1 VALVTSERSS
11 SSTYLPGARVLG
23 AVSSAASLSLAV
35 LSALALSDL
44 AHRHI
49 TRGLL
54 LLLLA
59 LLLRGSL
66 ALALDEWGELTAARL
81 RTRWRRSLVGH
92 FVTPRR
98 GGERARGDL
107 SLAVDHASEAPSLE
121 RLRVSAAV
129 SLLGV
134 VVVFVAA
141 GWLPLVITLGLLVLA
156 APFYQRAGRRS
167 EVMAQEFQR
176 RRATLEERQLEILQ
190 HAPELRALG
199 AVTYGANEI
208 AAISESEHGL
218 ALRAIRVAL
227 ESSLVTEFLSG
238 VSIGLVAMVVGF
250 GLLGGRISLLRA
262 LIAVL
267 VTSELFVQVRRFG
280 VEFHR
285 RDDAQRALIALR
297 QPDPRHSLLEGNAFL
312 VARNLVTQA
321 SSGEVTLRVR
331 AGDQILITGP
341 SGCGKTTLLHSLLGW
356 REVRAGVV
364 ERSSAA
370 MGYVDAESTLFSGTL
385 RENVTVGVELPDE
398 VVREQLRSLGLVGP
412 RFNDLDSVLLSDG
425 RGMSSGER
433 VRLIIARALLAHVS
447 LLILDDVAGVLDN
460 DARHSV
466 RASLAGT
473 PGLAILEATVDTPL
487 LVSPTL
493 QLKIP
498 S

>member
-1 VALVTSERSS
+1 MALVTSEDSS
-11 SSTYLPGARVLG
+11 RSTYLLGARLLG
-23 AVSSAASLSLAV
+23 VISAAASISLAV
-35 LSALALSDL
+35 LSAVALSDF
-44 AHRHI
+44 ARREF

-54 LLLLA
+54 LLLLT

-66 ALALDEWGELTAARL
+66 ALALDAWGDRTTARL
-81 RTRWRRSLVGH
+81 RTRWRASLVGH

-121 RLRVSAAV
+121 RLRASAAV

-134 VVVFVAA
+134 IVVFVAA
-141 GWLPLVITLGLLVLA
+141 GWLPLVITLALLVLA

-176 RRATLEERQLEILQ
+176 RRATLEERQLEVLQ

-199 AVTYGANEI
+199 AVTYGANEV
-208 AAISESEHGL
+208 AAISESEHVL

-267 VTSELFVQVRRFG
+267 VTGELFVQVRRFG

-285 RDDAQRALIALR
+285 RDDAQRALTALAE
-297 QPDPRHSLLEGNAFL
+297 PDLRLSSLEGDDLL
-312 VARNLVTQA
+312 VATNVVTQA
-321 SSGEVTLRVR
+321 SAGEVTLRVR
-331 AGDQILITGP
+331 AGDRVLVTGP
-341 SGCGKTTLLHSLLGW
+341 SGSGKTTLLHSLLGW
-356 REVRAGVV
+356 REVRVGLV
-364 ERSSAA
+364 ERSKAPV
-370 MGYVDAESTLFSGTL
+370 GYVDAESALFSGTL
-385 RENVTVGVELPDE
+385 RENLTVGMSVPDD
-398 VVREQLRSLGLVGP
+398 VVREQLRSLALVGP
-412 RFNDLDSVLLSDG
+412 RFGDLDSELLSDG

-433 VRLIIARALLAHVS
+433 VRLLIARALLAHVP
-447 LLILDDVAGVLDN
+447 LLILDDVAGVLDP
-460 DARHSV
+460 DARDSV
-466 RASLAGT
+466 RARLTST

-487 LVSPTL
+487 LEDPTL
-493 QLKIP
+493 QLEI
-498 S
+498 SS

>member
-23 AVSSAASLSLAV
+23 VISAAASISLAV

-44 AHRHI
+44 AHRAF
-49 TRGLL
+49 TRGLV

-66 ALALDEWGELTAARL
+66 ALALDEWDNLTAARL

-98 GGERARGDL
+98 GGERARSDL

-141 GWLPLVITLGLLVLA
+141 GWLPLVITLALLALA
-156 APFYQRAGRRS
+156 VPFYQRAGRRS

-176 RRATLEERQLEILQ
+176 RRATLEERQLEVLQ

-208 AAISESEHGL
+208 AAISESEHVL

-262 LIAVL
+262 LIALL
-267 VTSELFVQVRRFG
+267 VTSELFAQVRRFG

-285 RDDAQRALIALR
+285 RDDAQRALTALVE
-297 QPDPRHSLLEGNAFL
+297 PDTRISSLEGDELLIAS
-312 VARNLVTQA
+312 NLITEA
-321 SSGEVTLRVR
+321 SPGEVTLRIR
-331 AGDQILITGP
+331 ASDRVLVTGP
-341 SGCGKTTLLHSLLGW
+341 SGSGKTTLLHSLLGW
-356 REVRAGVV
+356 RGVRGGVV
-364 ERSSAA
+364 ERSIAP
-370 MGYVDAESTLFSGTL
+370 MGYVDAESALLSGTL
-385 RENVTVGVELPDE
+385 RENVTVGADVPDE
-398 VVREQLRSLGLVGP
+398 VVREQLRSLGLVGS
-412 RFNDLDSVLLSDG
+412 RFDDLDSELLSDG

-433 VRLIIARALLAHVS
+433 VRLLLARALLAHVS
-447 LLILDDVAGVLDN
+447 LLILDDVAGVLDE
-460 DARHSV
+460 DARLRV
-466 RASLAGT
+466 RASLAET

-487 LVSPTL
+487 LEDPTL

>member
-11 SSTYLPGARVLG
+11 SSTFLLSARVLG
-23 AVSSAASLSLAV
+23 VLYAAASISLAV
-35 LSALALSDL
+35 LSAFALSDL
-44 AHRHI
+44 AHREF
-49 TRGLL
+49 TRGLV

-66 ALALDEWGELTAARL
+66 ALALDEWGDLTAARL
-81 RTRWRRSLVGH
+81 RTRWRGRLVGH

-121 RLRVSAAV
+121 RLRASAAV
-129 SLLGV
+129 SLLGL

-141 GWLPLVITLGLLVLA
+141 GWLPLVITLALLVLA
-156 APFYQRAGRRS
+156 VPFYRRAGRRS
-167 EVMAQEFQR
+167 EVMAQEYQR
-176 RRATLEERQLEILQ
+176 RRATLEERQLEVLQ

-208 AAISESEHGL
+208 AAISESEHVL

-250 GLLGGRISLLRA
+250 GLLNGRLSLLRA

-285 RDDAQRALIALR
+285 RDDAQRALIALVE
-297 QPDPRHSLLEGNAFL
+297 PDLAGSPLEGSELL
-312 VARNLVTQA
+312 VATNV
-321 SSGEVTLRVR
+321 VTLASPVEITMRVR
-331 AGDQILITGP
+331 AGDRVLVTGP
-341 SGCGKTTLLHSLLGW
+341 SGSGKTTLLHSLLGW
-356 REVRAGVV
+356 RELRAGVV
-364 ERSSAA
+364 ERSGVPT
-370 MGYVDAESTLFSGTL
+370 GYVDAESALFSGTL
-385 RENVTVGVELPDE
+385 RENVTLGVDVPDE
-398 VVREQLRSLGLVGP
+398 VVCAQLRSLGLVGP
-412 RFNDLDSVLLSDG
+412 RFDNLDAELLSDG

-433 VRLIIARALLAHVS
+433 VRLLVARALLASVS
-447 LLILDDVAGVLDN
+447 LLVLDDVAGVLDR
-460 DARHSV
+460 DARDRV
-466 RASLAGT
+466 RASLAET
-473 PGLAILEATVDTPL
+473 SGLAVLEATVDTPL
-487 LVSPTL
+487 LEETTL
-493 QLKIP
+493 QLEIP
-498 S
+498 L

>member
-1 VALVTSERSS
+1 VALVTPERSS
-11 SSTYLPGARVLG
+11 SSTYLSSARILG
-23 AVSSAASLSLAV
+23 VITSAASISLAV
-35 LSALALSDL
+35 LSAFALNDL
-44 AHRHI
+44 AHREI
-49 TRGLL
+49 TRGLV

-66 ALALDEWGELTAARL
+66 ALALDEWGDLFATRL
-81 RTRWRRSLVGH
+81 RARWRRTLVVH

-107 SLAVDHASEAPSLE
+107 SLAVDHASQAPSLE
-121 RLRVSAAV
+121 RLRASAVV

-134 VVVFVAA
+134 VVIFVAA
-141 GWLPLVITLGLLVLA
+141 GWLPLVITLALLALA

-176 RRATLEERQLEILQ
+176 RRATLEERQLEVLQ

-208 AAISESEHGL
+208 AAISESEHAL

-250 GLLGGRISLLRA
+250 GLLGGRVTLLRA

-280 VEFHR
+280 IEFHR
-285 RDDAQRALIALR
+285 RDDAQRALATLVEPPLR
-297 QPDPRHSLLEGNAFL
+297 NPTLAGDEFLLAQG
-312 VARNLVTQA
+312 LVTEA
-321 SSGEVTLRVR
+321 SSGEVTLRVH
-331 AGDQILITGP
+331 ADDHVLVTGP
-341 SGCGKTTLLHSLLGW
+341 SGSGKTTLLHSLLGW
-356 REVRAGVV
+356 RNVRSGVV
-364 ERSSAA
+364 ERSLVP
-370 MGYVDAESTLFSGTL
+370 MGYVDAESSLFSGTL
-385 RENVTVGVELPDE
+385 RENVTVGADVSDAA
-398 VVREQLRSLGLVGP
+398 VRHQLQSLGLVGP
-412 RFNDLDSVLLSDG
+412 RFEELDTELLSDG

-433 VRLIIARALLAHVS
+433 VRLLVARALLANVS
-447 LLILDDVAGVLDN
+447 LLILDDVAGVLDE
-460 DARHSV
+460 DARQRV
-466 RASLAGT
+466 RATLAGA
-473 PGLAILEATVDTPL
+473 PGLAVLEATVDTPL
-487 LVSPTL
+487 LENPTHHVVL
-493 QLKIP
+493 R